1 MCSPTQSINHP
12 TDKALDLSTLF
23 GFTATVAGI
32 IGIYLTFIQM
42 QLPFLKRA
50 SAPKIHLGR
59 DGYHYLEIRLSIS
72 TTLQNVRFG
81 RLFAKGFDVGR
92 RTKGTLGYG
101 FGDFGDIQFSDSIP
115 VDFQTSANSL
125 EEGIWLWVRLHKPA
139 ESIEISIDYRW
150 RWLHKT
156 LRESIPVPS
165 LESGELSG
173 AS

>member
-1 MCSPTQSINHP
+1 M
-12 TDKALDLSTLF
+12 DLSTFF

-81 RLFAKGFDVGR
+81 RLLAKGFDVGR

-115 VDFQTSANSL
+115 VAFQTSANSL

>member
-1 MCSPTQSINHP
+1 M
-12 TDKALDLSTLF
+12 DLSTFF
-23 GFTATVAGI
+23 GFTATVAAI
-32 IGIYLTFIQM
+32 VGIYLTFIQM

-50 SAPKIHLGR
+50 SDPKIHQGR
-59 DGYHYLEIRLSIS
+59 DGYYYLEIRLSIS

-81 RLFAKGFDVGR
+81 RLLAKGFDVGR
-92 RTKGTLGYG
+92 RTNGTFGYTFGYG
-101 FGDFGDIQFSDSIP
+101 FGDFGDIEFSDSIP

-139 ESIEISIDYRW
+139 ESIEISVDYRW

>member
-1 MCSPTQSINHP
+1 M
-12 TDKALDLSTLF
+12 DLSTFF

-81 RLFAKGFDVGR
+81 RLLAKGFDVGR
-92 RTKGTLGYG
+92 RTNGTFGYG
-101 FGDFGDIQFSDSIP
+101 F
-115 VDFQTSANSL
+115 
-125 EEGIWLWVRLHKPA
+125 
-139 ESIEISIDYRW
+139 
-150 RWLHKT
+150 
-156 LRESIPVPS
+156 
-165 LESGELSG
+165 
-173 AS
+173 

>member
-1 MCSPTQSINHP
+1 M
-12 TDKALDLSTLF
+12 DLSTFF

-81 RLFAKGFDVGR
+81 RLLAKGFDVGR